1 MGSMLNN
8 IVNVALTAVGGAF
21 GGPIGMMVAQM
32 AKQLIMG
39 VVDKL
44 IEQLPIPQE
53 FKDLLQAAFHA
64 GMGDIGGAIK
74 NANEFVGQLGADM
87 GGSPADVGSMQ
98 RSLDDFKGN
107 VQQMLTQMITQF
119 GLDREDGDSG
129 GGTAK
134 QGAAARG
141 KGGGGAAG
149 GAAAGGAAGGAG
161 GGSAAGGAS
170 SSGGAGAGGAAGWL
184 RAMAEALGKKLDELA
199 DEMTEAAENID
210 KEDPSTSVRFQ
221 VISQQFGIV
230 MNAASTAIKSVGEGM
245 TSMARKQ

>member
-1 MGSMLNN
+1 MGGALNN
-8 IVNVALTAVGGAF
+8 IVNVALTAIGGAM

-53 FKDLLQAAFHA
+53 FKDLLQAGFHA

-98 RSLDDFKGN
+98 RSLDDFKGD
-107 VQQMLTQMITQF
+107 VQQMLTQLITQF
-119 GLDREDGDSG
+119 GLDRQDGDSG

-134 QGAAARG
+134 PGAARG
-141 KGGGGAAG
+141 GKGGGAAG
-149 GAAAGGAAGGAG
+149 GAAAGGAAGGASG
-161 GGSAAGGAS
+161 GAAAGGAS
-170 SSGGAGAGGAAGWL
+170 STGGAAGAGGAAGWI

-199 DEMTEAAENID
+199 HEMEEAANNID

-221 VISQQFGIV
+221 VISQQFNIL
-230 MNAASTAIKSVGEGM
+230 MNAASTAIKAVGEGM
-245 TSMARKQ
+245 QSMARKQ